1 MNVRRL
7 KIKAYVFTCRSH
19 LKEELSKWYWQIF
32 YFQRELVV
40 SQVAQTSSS
49 AGDSIVTF
57 SQNDQ
62 NVPTPFV
69 HTLH

>member
-1 MNVRRL
+1 M
-7 KIKAYVFTCRSH
+7 
-19 LKEELSKWYWQIF
+19 F